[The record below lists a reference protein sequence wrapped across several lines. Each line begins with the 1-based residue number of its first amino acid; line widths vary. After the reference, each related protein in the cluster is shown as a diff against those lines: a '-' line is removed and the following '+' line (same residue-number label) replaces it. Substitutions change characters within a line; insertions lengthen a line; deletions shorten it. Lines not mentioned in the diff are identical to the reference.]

1 MNKQKTIGMAV
12 LVTLALLMVTTGAV
26 FALGLT
32 QGGPSWSAED
42 NVYNYDDY
50 GEYWGPMH
58 GRRGTWT
65 SDDEP
70 LMHDALVQAVADIT
84 GLPVDEIEDRIS
96 DGERLFDI
104 ALGAGMDQAAFFD
117 LMQDTRESVLAEALE
132 SGLISEEQYQWMQN
146 RKQGDRYGRGF
157 GGCHRLEGEG
167 YPQDGRTP
175 RRGSGRRW

>member
-1 MNKQKTIGMAV
+1 MKRNKIWAMLAV
-12 LVTLALLMVTTGAV
+12 AVAFLIVSTGVV
-26 FALGLT
+26 FAAGLN
-32 QGGPSWSAED
+32 QGTPPLNDRDED
-42 NVYNYDDY
+42 FQF
-50 GEYWGPMH
+50 WGPMH
-58 GRRGTWT
+58 GRRGGW
-65 SDDEP
+65 SSDEP
-70 LMHDALVQAVADIT
+70 LMHEAMVQALADVT
-84 GLPVDEIEDRIS
+84 GLSVEEIEDRIS

-117 LMQDTRESVLAEALE
+117 LMQDTRETVLAEALE

>member
-1 MNKQKTIGMAV
+1 MLAV
-12 LVTLALLMVTTGAV
+12 AVAFLIVSTGVV
-26 FALGLT
+26 FAAGLN
-32 QGGPSWSAED
+32 QGTPPLNDRDED
-42 NVYNYDDY
+42 FQF
-50 GEYWGPMH
+50 WGPMH
-58 GRRGTWT
+58 GRRGGW
-65 SDDEP
+65 SSDEP
-70 LMHDALVQAVADIT
+70 LMHEAMVQALADVT
-84 GLPVDEIEDRIS
+84 GLSVEEIEDRIS

-117 LMQDTRESVLAEALE
+117 LMQDTRETVLAEALE